1 MGLGQM
7 FLDCDFALLE
17 INPLVIT
24 AQGNLHCLDG
34 KINIDAANA
43 LYRQPKLRQMRTRPR
58 MTPAKRT
65 PPSGS

>member
-24 AQGNLHCLDG
+24 DKGNLHCLDG
-34 KINIDAANA
+34 KINIDANA
-43 LYRQPKLRQMRTRPR
+43 LYRQAELREMRD
-58 MTPAKRT
+58 
-65 PPSGS
+65 PPG